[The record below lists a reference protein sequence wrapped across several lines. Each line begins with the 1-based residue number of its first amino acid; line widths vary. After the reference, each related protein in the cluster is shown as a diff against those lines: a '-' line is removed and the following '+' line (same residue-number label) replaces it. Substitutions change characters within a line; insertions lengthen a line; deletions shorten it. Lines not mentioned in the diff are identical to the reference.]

1 MAYRIRVTVDY
12 DWVAPGSGNA
22 ALQPGAISNLPGYG
36 ATQGP
41 GMAGIS
47 QTLQLRVAEQV
58 PGGAAPSQGN
68 FDTALAAAAADITT
82 LMGTSGAY
90 SGGPDTP
97 LALIQGW
104 ATGGA

>member
-12 DWVAPGSGNA
+12 DWVPDGTGSAMIAG
-22 ALQPGAISNLPGYG
+22 GAISNMPGYG
-36 ATQGP
+36 AADGP
-41 GMAGIS
+41 GMVQAA

-58 PGGAAPSQGN
+58 AGGNSPTQTN
-68 FDTALAAAAADITT
+68 FTNAMNQAVTDLVTK
-82 LMGTSGAY
+82 MGTAGAY
-90 SGGPDTP
+90 SGGNQTP